1 MAKKARAGERNW
13 SEAEAR
19 RVLAACEASGLSMR
33 AYAVREGLRP
43 RRLYWW
49 TNRLALDERSAREE
63 ARAVRFVPAVVKVN
77 AARVMSD
84 PAITIRVGATTTM
97 EISDPTAVPTGW
109 LAEVMA
115 ELERIAC
122 S

>member
-1 MAKKARAGERNW
+1 MAKKSRAGERNW

-33 AYAVREGLRP
+33 AYAMREGLRP

-49 TNRLALDERSAREE
+49 TNRLAAVERSRRVEDE
-63 ARAVRFVPAVVKVN
+63 AVRFVPAVVKVELP
-77 AARVMSD
+77 RGTSGS
-84 PAITIRVGATTTM
+84 AIMIRVGATATM
-97 EISDPTAVPTGW
+97 EIVDPRAVPSGW
-109 LAEVMA
+109 VAEVMA